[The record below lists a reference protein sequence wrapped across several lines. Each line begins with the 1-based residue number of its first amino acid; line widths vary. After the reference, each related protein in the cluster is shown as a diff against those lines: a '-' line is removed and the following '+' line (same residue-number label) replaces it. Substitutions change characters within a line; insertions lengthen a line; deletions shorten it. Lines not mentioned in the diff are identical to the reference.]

1 MTLRILGMGH
11 FLPGNEITNP
21 FLHERVGLE
30 KGPDWVDSRLGIERR
45 FSVLTT
51 DYILETKNRKP
62 AQAISHARGN
72 GLTPVTLGA
81 EAARRACERAGI
93 RPDQVGWVIAND
105 DTPFETIPPTA
116 VQIARELG
124 VQGGPHCDVNS
135 ACSSFARH
143 MQALSDM
150 QEAALPDYVLAVQT
164 GAYTVRTDYAS
175 HSVDGY
181 IWGDGAA
188 AQVLSARHPGRL
200 AVRPLVF
207 GSDPRGANEIIID
220 SVGHFSQNGAKVR
233 AFSVRRTCQILED
246 IASVLGTPLDDA
258 WTVSHQANAVMQA
271 SVVEHLHLPPERHLS
286 NVREQGNI
294 AAAGCPSVISQNWD
308 RFEPG
313 DRIVYAVVGAGLA
326 WGGGCLE
333 VE

>member
-1 MTLRILGMGH
+1 MTLSILGMGH
-11 FLPGNEITNP
+11 SLPGHEITNA
-21 FLHERVGLE
+21 FLHEKVGLE
-30 KGPDWVDSRLGIERR
+30 KNLDWVGSRLGIDRR
-45 FSVLTT
+45 FSVLSNE
-51 DYILETKNRKP
+51 YILETKNRQP
-62 AQAISHARGN
+62 AEAISHARRG
-72 GLTPVTLGA
+72 GMTPVGMGV
-81 EAARRACERAGI
+81 AAAWMACERAGI
-93 RPDQVGWVIAND
+93 RPERIGWVIAND

-124 VQGGPHCDVNS
+124 VQGGPHCDINS

-143 MQALSDM
+143 LQALSDM

-188 AQVLSARHPGRL
+188 AQVLSARHPGHL
-200 AVRPLVF
+200 KVRPVLF
-207 GSDPRGANEIIID
+207 QTDPRGASEIIID
-220 SVGHFSQNGAKVR
+220 SVGHFSQNGGKVR
-233 AFSVRRTCQILED
+233 SFSVRRSCRILEEV
-246 IASVLGTPLDDA
+246 AEVLGFALSGA
-258 WTVSHQANAVMQA
+258 WTVTHQANAVMQD
-271 SVVEHLHLPPERHLS
+271 SVVEHLHLPRERHLS

-308 RFEPG
+308 RFRRG
-313 DRIVYAVVGAGLA
+313 DRIAYAVVGAGLA

>member
-1 MTLRILGMGH
+1 MTLSILGMGH
-11 FLPGNEITNP
+11 ALPGNEVTNA
-21 FLHERVGLE
+21 FLHEKVGLE
-30 KGPDWVDSRLGIERR
+30 KALDWVDSRLGIDRR
-45 FSVLTT
+45 FSVLST

-72 GLTPVTLGA
+72 GMTPVMLGVA
-81 EAARRACERAGI
+81 AARLACERAGI
-93 RPDQVGWVIAND
+93 RPERIGWVIAND

-124 VQGGPHCDVNS
+124 VQGGPHCDINS

-143 MQALSDM
+143 LQALADM
-150 QEAALPDYVLAVQT
+150 REAALPDYVLAVQT
-164 GAYTVRTDYAS
+164 GAYTVRTDYAP

-200 AVRPLVF
+200 AARPIVF
-207 GSDPRGANEIIID
+207 DSDPRGANEIIID
-220 SVGHFSQNGAKVR
+220 SVGHFSQNGGKVR
-233 AFSVRRTCQILED
+233 AFSVRRTCDILEE
-246 IASVLGTPLDDA
+246 IASALSSPLDDV
-258 WTVSHQANAVMQA
+258 WTVTHQANAVMQD

-286 NVREQGNI
+286 NVRQQGNI

-308 RFEPG
+308 RFQRG
-313 DRIVYAVVGAGLA
+313 DRIAYAVVGAGLA

-333 VE
+333 VR